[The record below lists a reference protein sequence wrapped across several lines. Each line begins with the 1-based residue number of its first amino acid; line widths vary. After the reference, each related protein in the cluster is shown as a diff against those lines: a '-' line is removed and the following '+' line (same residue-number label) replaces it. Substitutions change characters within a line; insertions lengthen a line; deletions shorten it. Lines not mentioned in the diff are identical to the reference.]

1 MASINTNFSANSMQ
15 ELAAIIAKHLH
26 HNDIK
31 VVLVG
36 GLAVGIYTE
45 NRYLT
50 KDIDMVDLSYQKPCR
65 LQAAMAE
72 LDFHKQGRYF
82 HNSSTVVL
90 IEFPSA
96 PLAVGDELITELTT
110 ASGSF
115 GEIPIIFAIDLVKDR
130 LAAYFHWQDQQ
141 SLVQALCIMLCH
153 NITPK
158 QLESFCIREGG
169 SEEYERIAK
178 LQQSLKQSN
187 TLEMIAIEEH
197 IVAEHLKE
205 L

>member
-1 MASINTNFSANSMQ
+1 MTDINTNFSATSMQ
-15 ELAAIIAKHLH
+15 ELAAIIATHLALH
-26 HNDIK
+26 EIQ

-36 GLAVGIYTE
+36 GLAVEIYTE

-50 KDIDMVDLSYQKPCR
+50 KDIDMVDLSCQKPDR

-82 HNSSTVVL
+82 HNSSTEVL

-115 GEIPIIFAIDLVKDR
+115 GEIPILFAIDLVKDR

-153 NITPK
+153 KIDAEQIET
-158 QLESFCIREGG
+158 FCNREGNKQK
-169 SEEYERIAK
+169 YERIAQL
-178 LQQSLKQSN
+178 LQTLKDANSRDMV
-187 TLEMIAIEEH
+187 EIEEH
-197 IVAEHLKE
+197 VINEQLKSF
-205 L
+205 